1 MKKIICDRCGNKID
15 ESNGI
20 YHIRIIGEG
29 NYAEP
34 VAKNIK
40 QVSDVIMNGEKDY
53 CIDCINEIEA
63 VIKLKKGKA
72 Q

>member
-1 MKKIICDRCGNKID
+1 MKKLICDRCGNEID

-29 NYAEP
+29 DYAEP
-34 VAKNIK
+34 IAKNIE
-40 QVSDVIMNGEKDY
+40 VIMGSLMHGEKDY